1 MSNLKLIES
10 TSLFQE
16 FQICTQ
22 LQYNGQL
29 NIRNSEGKT
38 WIFYYRLGQLVWAT
52 GGTHPSR
59 RLRRNLAKY
68 CPYLDISK
76 LNLSPEN
83 TSIEHWDYHFLE
95 NLRQGNKITNEQI
108 NAIVESTISEL
119 LFDLAQQA
127 NSTSLTCEKNQNII
141 LEAPIISTTAK
152 MFLRQ
157 MQDFWDSWSN
167 AGLASFS
174 PDLAPVLV
182 KPEELKRQVSPLVYK
197 NFETFLNGKHT
208 LWDLSVKMKQS
219 VIKIAHS
226 LLPYINQGI
235 TALVE
240 VPDLPLL
247 VMKVKNKYNSNKKSN
262 NPNAPLIAC
271 IDDSP
276 QVCQML
282 ERIVISNGM
291 RFIKIEDPLQALP
304 ILIQSKPDFIF
315 LDLIMPGI
323 NGYELCATLRR
334 TSLFAKTPIVI
345 LTGSDGVFDRVR
357 SKVFGAT
364 DFMNKPVST
373 DKLVGIVDKYLG
385 TAPTIDNLSDLA
397 FCS

>member
-1 MSNLKLIES
+1 MNNLKIIES
-10 TSLFQE
+10 GRCFQE
-16 FQICTQ
+16 LQICTQ

-29 NIRNSEGKT
+29 NIRNSEGKK

-52 GGTHPSR
+52 GGNHPSR

-68 CPYLDISK
+68 CPYLDISR
-76 LNLSPEN
+76 LNLAPEN
-83 TSIEHWDYHFLE
+83 TSIDHWDYHFLE
-95 NLRQGNKITNEQI
+95 NLRQGNKIKSEQI
-108 NAIVESTISEL
+108 NAIVENTISEL

-127 NSTSLTCEKNQNII
+127 NYTSLTCEKNQSVI
-141 LEAPIISTTAK
+141 LEAPINSTTAN
-152 MFLRQ
+152 MFLKQ
-157 MQDFWDSWSN
+157 MQDFWNSWSQ
-167 AGLASFS
+167 AGLANFS

-182 KPEELKRQVSPLVYK
+182 KPEELRKQVSPSVYK

-219 VIKIAHS
+219 VLKITNS

-247 VMKVKNKYNSNKKSN
+247 VMKFKNNYVSNQKLNKSH
-262 NPNAPLIAC
+262 APLIAC

-276 QVCQML
+276 QVCQIL
-282 ERIVISNGM
+282 GRIITSNDM
-291 RFIKIEDPLQALP
+291 RFMKIEDPLQALP
-304 ILIQSKPDFIF
+304 ILIQNKPDFIF
-315 LDLIMPGI
+315 LDLIMPGM

-364 DFMNKPVST
+364 DFMNKSVAT
-373 DKLVGIVDKYLG
+373 DQLLKVVAKYLG
-385 TAPTIDNLSDLA
+385 TAPTIDNLSNLA

>member
-1 MSNLKLIES
+1 MNNLKPIES

-29 NIRNSEGKT
+29 NIKSSEGKT
-38 WIFYYRLGQLVWAT
+38 WLFYYRLGQLVWAT

-83 TSIEHWDYHFLE
+83 TSIEHWDYHFLD
-95 NLRQGNKITNEQI
+95 NLLQGNKIKAEQI
-108 NAIVESTISEL
+108 NAIVENTISEL

-127 NSTSLTCEKNQNII
+127 NSTSLTCQKNQNII
-141 LEAPIISTTAK
+141 LEAPISSTTAN
-152 MFLRQ
+152 MFFRQ

-247 VMKVKNKYNSNKKSN
+247 VMKVKNNYNSNKKSN

-304 ILIQSKPDFIF
+304 ILIENKPDFIF

-364 DFMNKPVST
+364 DFMNKPVAT

-385 TAPTIDNLSDLA
+385 TVPTIDNLSNLA